1 MSKRI
6 VDYDPVS
13 GISLYSD
20 YDPVTDITTV
30 IHEFDDLED
39 RLEYSKRLQ
48 NDNDYTKQG
57 IKTGWWHY
65 AHTPNALIHKW
76 LVEDGINPYRKQ
88 DLGRWVEK
96 INSREYR
103 HLKMTTKLHTVKG

>member
-1 MSKRI
+1 MKRI

-30 IHEFDDLED
+30 IHEFDDCEANME
-39 RLEYSKRLQ
+39 RSKTLQ
-48 NDNDYTKQG
+48 NDNEYTRKG
-57 IKTGWWHY
+57 IKKGWWHY
-65 AHTPNALIHKW
+65 AHTPNHLLHKW
-76 LVEDGINPYRKQ
+76 LVEDGINPFRKG
-88 DLGRWVEK
+88 DMKRFIEK

-103 HLKMTTKLHTVKG
+103 HFKTTTKLHVVR